1 MEEDLFKRFHNQ
13 RLGVSFFYHSKLN
26 SDNNNNNNN
35 NDKNQLT
42 LDNENN
48 LLLKYDD
55 LKFKIIK
62 LSSEANI
69 GLQLF
74 GLEDGL
80 RSSLNENEKLITE
93 ETKMRQKKNKKLI
106 ALGGNETACTTT
118 IYPTP
123 DGNVKIKRYLV
134 SHDGQGYLL
143 AFQDKVENFES
154 EQSQNIIQTILDT
167 FKFID

>member
-1 MEEDLFKRFHNQ
+1 MFKRFCNQ
-13 RLGVSFFYHSKLN
+13 RLGVSFFYHSKLT
-26 SDNNNNNNN
+26 SDNNDN
-35 NDKNQLT
+35 NQLI
-42 LDNENN
+42 LDNENS
-48 LLLKYDD
+48 LLLKYED

-74 GLEDGL
+74 GLENGL
-80 RSSLNENEKLITE
+80 RSSLNENERLITE
-93 ETKMRQKKNKKLI
+93 ETKKRQKKNKKSSV
-106 ALGGNETACTTT
+106 AVGGNETACTTT
-118 IYPTP
+118 VYPTQ

-143 AFQDKVENFES
+143 AFQDRVENFES